1 MTRVL
6 ANLVLFGALL
16 LPMSAIADDAANEA
30 LARRF
35 YAEFNARSFNAFSE
49 FIATDVVDRMAAPGA
64 GNGAGAVRQRM
75 EALVA
80 EVPDARISIQ
90 LILVSGDY
98 VTVVTNVAGTSGGRM
113 PADQRPVSY
122 RAIDIWLIRDGLLAE
137 IWHIEQN

>member
-75 EALVA
+75 EPWWPKSPMPAYRFSSSL
-80 EVPDARISIQ
+80 S
-90 LILVSGDY
+90 
-98 VTVVTNVAGTSGGRM
+98 AGTT
-113 PADQRPVSY
+113 
-122 RAIDIWLIRDGLLAE
+122 
-137 IWHIEQN
+137 